1 MSKRRSAT
9 RRAVKRSAKRLAK
22 RSAYKSRKTHL
33 KSRGRTQRGGGML
46 DDVRNAAAAAAAAA
60 KEKAEAAAAALN
72 DKGQQFI
79 TQASS
84 SLSAGKTL
92 LNVGQSIANIIP
104 KIINGVFSLM
114 VMVYILSTIA
124 RNPKAFAGAAKEDL
138 KKKLEDLKKRMADF
152 VKDRPELESCIK
164 TFETKV
170 NPNDT
175 SENALLLLPSEA
187 PQQTNPNIGKA
198 VIYYNDKTGY
208 QGVIVGEIPRNEEY
222 DDPMYLIWLNG
233 SGYTMPKPVRQSQPV
248 DNPEFRIVEDENN
261 GEFANLSQYKY
272 GQQTGTI
279 DGARKYY
286 GIVKP
291 DSSVQVA
298 TGAPL
303 PETTDPQT
311 EPDLFALLKGQMQ
324 LFSQASD
331 KKQFIVDA
339 VNGYI
344 AASKLR
350 LERVTER
357 VKDPD
362 LERCIQSIKEALTQQ
377 IKSQVAELKSKL
389 SEISDSTKIQEVF
402 EEITGQGEVLK
413 ELRDRAGAFTKTA
426 KDIQN
431 TTNNLF
437 NNVTNNLPSFGSRRS

>member
-1 MSKRRSAT
+1 MAKRRSAT
-9 RRAVKRSAKRLAK
+9 RRAVKRSAKRSAK
-22 RSAYKSRKTHL
+22 RGAYKSRKNQM
-33 KSRGRTQRGGGML
+33 KSRGRTQRGGGPL
-46 DDVRNAAAAAAAAA
+46 DYFKKKGEEI
-60 KEKAEAAAAALN
+60 KEN
-72 DKGQQFI
+72 F
-79 TQASS
+79 
-84 SLSAGKTL
+84 SAGKTL
-92 LNVGQSIANIIP
+92 LNVGQYIANLIP

-138 KKKLEDLKKRMADF
+138 KAKLEDLKERMADF
-152 VKDRPELESCIK
+152 VKGRKELESCIT

-170 NPNDT
+170 NPVDNT
-175 SENALLLLPSEA
+175 SVQDLLTSEA

-198 VIYYNDKTGY
+198 VIYYNDKTEY
-208 QGVIVGEIPRNEEY
+208 QGVIVGEILPNEEY
-222 DDPMYLIWLNG
+222 GDPMYLIWLNG

-261 GEFANLSQYKY
+261 GEFASLSQYNY

-298 TGAPL
+298 TDAPL

-311 EPDLFALLKGQMQ
+311 ETKFIDLLKGQMQ

-350 LERVTER
+350 LERVMER
-357 VKDPD
+357 VKDQGLKD
-362 LERCIQSIKEALTQQ
+362 CIKSIKDELTQQ
-377 IKSQVAELKSKL
+377 IKSQVAELKSTL
-389 SEISDSTKIQEVF
+389 SEISDSTKIQEVL
-402 EEITGQGEVLK
+402 IQSLDWVTKLK
-413 ELRDRAGAFTKTA
+413 GTS
-426 KDIQN
+426 
-431 TTNNLF
+431 
-437 NNVTNNLPSFGSRRS
+437 VPFGSPSAPLRS

>member
-1 MSKRRSAT
+1 MAKPRSAT
-9 RRAVKRSAKRLAK
+9 RRAVKRSAKRSAK
-22 RSAYKSRKTHL
+22 RGAYKSRKNQM
-33 KSRGRTQRGGGML
+33 KSRGRTQRGGGMFE
-46 DDVRNAAAAAAAAA
+46 DARNAAAAAR
-60 KEKAEAAAAALN
+60 EKAEAAAAGLIE
-72 DKGQQFI
+72 KGQEVM
-79 TQASS
+79 TTTSS
-84 SLSAGKTL
+84 TISAGKTL
-92 LNVGQSIANIIP
+92 LNVVTSIANLIP

-138 KKKLEDLKKRMADF
+138 KAKLKNLKERMADF
-152 VKDRPELESCIK
+152 VEGHGELESCIT

-175 SENALLLLPSEA
+175 SENALPLLTSEA

-208 QGVIVGEIPRNEEY
+208 QGVIVGEILPNEEY

-233 SGYTMPKPVRQSQPV
+233 AGYTMPKPVRQSQPV

-261 GEFANLSQYKY
+261 GEFASLSNYKY

-298 TGAPL
+298 TDAPL

-311 EPDLFALLKGQMQ
+311 EAKFIDLLKGQMQ
-324 LFSQASD
+324 LFSQAPD
-331 KKQFIVDA
+331 KKQFIVNA

-362 LERCIQSIKEALTQQ
+362 LKRCIQSIKDELTRQ
-377 IKSQVAELKSKL
+377 IKSEVETLKSKL
-389 SEISDSTKIQEVF
+389 S
-402 EEITGQGEVLK
+402 
-413 ELRDRAGAFTKTA
+413 
-426 KDIQN
+426 
-431 TTNNLF
+431 NNINF
-437 NNVTNNLPSFGSRRS
+437 